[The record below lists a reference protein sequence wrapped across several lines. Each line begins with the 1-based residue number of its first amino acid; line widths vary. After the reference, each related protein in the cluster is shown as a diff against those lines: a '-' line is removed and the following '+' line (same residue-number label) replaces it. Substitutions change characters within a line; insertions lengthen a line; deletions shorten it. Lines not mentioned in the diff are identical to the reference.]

1 MVHSE
6 SFKGLQAD
14 VTLEVI
20 PISSALAAQ
29 RNGDPWNKNKIGSSN
44 YFLVVQCDAQH
55 VKHMNILEKQYFWL
69 PMAKVYFV

>member
-44 YFLVVQCDAQH
+44 YFLVVCT
-55 VKHMNILEKQYFWL
+55 V
-69 PMAKVYFV
+69 